1 MHREHSDARAA
12 QSSERGFTLIE
23 LMMVV
28 LIIAILIAVTIP
40 VYFGATNR
48 AKDRATQ
55 TSVKTALKA
64 AKGLYTDTTDHTLAT
79 PATMTAELGAGS
91 LDFVGAAVAPVGQKA
106 VSVSG
111 VSATYIVL
119 SAHSKSGNCFYASS
133 DESTGSTLYA
143 RIAAPGGCAANTAPL
158 PADPAWQEAW

>member
-1 MHREHSDARAA
+1 MQREHLDARAVRR
-12 QSSERGFTLIE
+12 SERGFTLIE

-40 VYFGATNR
+40 VFFGAANK

-64 AKGLYTDTTDHTLAT
+64 AKGVYTDTTDYTLAT
-79 PATMTAELGAGS
+79 PAALTAELGAGS
-91 LDFVGAAVAPVGQKA
+91 VSFVGAGVSPTGQNR
-106 VSVSG
+106 VSVNG
-111 VSATYIVL
+111 VSASYIVL

-133 DESTGSTLYA
+133 NETTGAMLYA
-143 RIAAPGGCAANTAPL
+143 KLAAAGGCAANTAPV
-158 PADPAWQEAW
+158 PADAAWQPAW